1 MKLSAFLLFLGVALP
16 LAAADLS
23 LTEVPATDARAF
35 WTWNGISRPL
45 RNRNLSGGTI
55 RIGTREFAKG
65 LCGHTPF
72 SNIYRLDGLADEFRA
87 EIGVEA
93 NDHEKDPILPGDPLP
108 KVTFRFFAD
117 FREVFRRE
125 CALGESPVP
134 VRLDLR
140 GIRHFE
146 IQAKASGGRTSHR
159 CRTALGNPVFRT
171 GDPERLIRH
180 LNEQVFHPQGTFI
193 TPSAPNWKEIPI
205 RNIRFRESAS
215 AFKIRNRTME
225 LIVVPE
231 RGGRI
236 LHLSPPGGENLL
248 AQERPCPRERER
260 IRGGYPDGTS
270 GHFLR
275 PLPPPSLLPDDPV
288 LETLPY
294 SVEFPAEGTVL
305 LRSGKSP
312 VHDIAAEYRIQI
324 HSDFLIIDN
333 TIRNTA
339 PIARELGVWS
349 LTRID
354 PSRLRVIRITDGKN
368 GKARTISPAQLNPER
383 EISVS
388 GPVRMEAEF
397 RDGTILVLRAEKAAG
412 VKFFRSGTFL
422 ELEFLGFR
430 QVLAPGGT
438 VSLRE
443 RWELSGNRRTRN

>member
-1 MKLSAFLLFLGVALP
+1 MKLSAFLLFLSAALP
-16 LAAADLS
+16 LAVADLS

-134 VRLDLR
+134 VRLNLR
-140 GIRHFE
+140 GVRHFE

-193 TPSAPNWKEIPI
+193 PPPAPNWKVIPI
-205 RNIRFRESAS
+205 RNIRFRESGS

-305 LRSGKSP
+305 LHSGKSP

-324 HSDFLIIDN
+324 
-333 TIRNTA
+333 
-339 PIARELGVWS
+339 
-349 LTRID
+349 
-354 PSRLRVIRITDGKN
+354 RLRVIRITDGKN
-368 GKARTISPAQLNPER
+368 GKARTISPAMLNPER

-430 QVLAPGGT
+430 QELAPGET